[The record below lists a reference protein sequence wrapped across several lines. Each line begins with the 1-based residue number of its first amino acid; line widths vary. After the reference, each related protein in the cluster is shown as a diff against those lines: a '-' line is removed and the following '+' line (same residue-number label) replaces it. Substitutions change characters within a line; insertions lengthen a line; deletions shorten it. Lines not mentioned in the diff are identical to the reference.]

1 MPDDILNKIIS
12 DDNLKDDD
20 HPDKKDITEKE
31 AEEALKQLAEKY
43 KDRKPLTEGNKKFS
57 DGVIDALNKL

>member
-1 MPDDILNKIIS
+1 MADDILNKIIS

-20 HPDKKDITEKE
+20 HPNKKDITEKE
-31 AEEALKQLAEKY
+31 ADQALNELSEKY
-43 KDRKPLTEGNKKFS
+43 KDRKPLTDGNKKFS